1 MATPLAEAFVEVR
14 ADTRQVGP
22 DIQKG
27 TSAAIG
33 KAGADMDK
41 HGRTLGS
48 RLGGGMKGTLSKI
61 GPSLM
66 AGLAGGAIVGGVVA
80 LTGAVGGYVN
90 GARDA
95 ARITRLNEQV
105 IKTTGGVA
113 NVTAKQVDDLAVAI
127 SNKTGID
134 DDAVKAASNLL
145 LTFTNVRNE
154 VGKGND
160 IFNRATAA
168 SQDMAAALGVDGKGA
183 AIQLGKALND
193 PVKGITALSRSGVS
207 FTEQQKKQI
216 KSMVESGNTLGA
228 QKIILKELGKEFG
241 GAAAASSDPMQKL
254 GTILTNTAEGLAGKL
269 LPWLDKAAV
278 FITVTLLPA
287 FERFIGWAQVNVLPV
302 LTAIGG
308 WIGTTLVPTLQRLAS
323 AFMENV
329 WPAIQQVAAI
339 IGENLAPVI
348 ESAADYVQNTLLPA
362 LADLWPILQTVG
374 KWIGVVVGV
383 IAVLVSWIV
392 GKLAPVI
399 INIIGGAV
407 RLFIAALGKV
417 VDAIQWVIE
426 IVPKVYTKVKEI
438 FGNVV
443 SFVKGIPEKLKSG
456 LSTLGTI
463 LTAPFR
469 LAFNSIANL
478 WNGTVG
484 KLSFTAPEWI
494 PGIGGKGWDVPDIPT
509 LGEGGFVPAT
519 RGGRIVKISEAG
531 EGEYVGTAAMMRAK
545 FGRQPVVV
553 NVDAR
558 GAAAGE
564 GAAFERAARRVAES
578 VVDAM
583 LREVAMG

>member
-33 KAGADMDK
+33 KAGPEMDK
-41 HGRTLGS
+41 HGRALGT
-48 RLGGGMKGTLSKI
+48 RLGGGMGASLKSL
-61 GPSLM
+61 GPSLL
-66 AGLAGGAIVGGVVA
+66 AGLAGGALVGGVVA

-90 GARDA
+90 GAREA

-113 NVTAKQVDDLAVAI
+113 NVTAAQVDDLSVAL

-134 DDAVKAASNLL
+134 DDNIKSSANLL

-154 VGKGND
+154 VGKGNA
-160 IFNRATAA
+160 IFDRATQA
-168 SQDMAAALGVDGKGA
+168 SQDMAASLGVDGKA
-183 AIQLGKALND
+183 AALQLGKALND
-193 PVKGITALSRSGVS
+193 PIKGITALSRSGVS

-216 KSMVESGNTLGA
+216 KTLVTHGNTLGA

-254 GTILTNTAEGLAGKL
+254 GTILTNVGEGLAGKL
-269 LPWLDKAAV
+269 LPWLDKAATWIATSGIPLFEKFV
-278 FITVTLLPA
+278 GFLQANVLPVLSRLATWIGGTVVPALQRLATGFMQNVWPAIVMVAGIIAENLQPVIESVADYWTNTLLPA
-287 FERFIGWAQVNVLPV
+287 FQ
-302 LTAIGG
+302 
-308 WIGTTLVPTLQRLAS
+308 
-323 AFMENV
+323 
-329 WPAIQQVAAI
+329 
-339 IGENLAPVI
+339 
-348 ESAADYVQNTLLPA
+348 
-362 LADLWPILQTVG
+362 DLMPILQRVG
-374 KWIGVVVGV
+374 TWIGVVVGV

-392 GKLAPVI
+392 GKLAPVL
-399 INIIGGAV
+399 INIVGGAV

-417 VDAIQWVIE
+417 VDAVQWVID

-443 SFVKGIPEKLKSG
+443 SFVKGIPEKFKAG
-456 LSTLGTI
+456 LSTMASV

-469 LAFNSIANL
+469 LAFNAIANL

-484 KLSFTAPEWI
+484 KLSFTAPDWI

-519 RGGRIVKISEAG
+519 RGGRIVKVSEAG
-531 EGEYVGTAAMMRAK
+531 EGEWVGTTAMMRAK
-545 FGRQPVVV
+545 FGGRPIMV

-564 GAAFERAARRVAES
+564 GAAFERAARRIAES
-578 VVDAM
+578 VVDSM
-583 LREVAMG
+583 LREVAL

>member
-1 MATPLAEAFVEVR
+1 MGTPLAEAFVEVR

-33 KAGADMDK
+33 KAAPDMDK

-48 RLGGGMKGTLSKI
+48 RLGGGMGSSLKSL

-113 NVTAKQVDDLAVAI
+113 NVTAEQVDRLATSI

-134 DDAVKAASNLL
+134 DDAVKASSNLL

-154 VGKGND
+154 VGKGNQ
-160 IFNRATAA
+160 IFDRATQA
-168 SQDMAAALGVDGKGA
+168 SQDMGAALGVDGSKA
-183 AIQLGKALND
+183 ALQLGKALND
-193 PVKGITALSRSGVS
+193 PIKGITALSRSGVS
-207 FTEQQKKQI
+207 FTEAQKKQI
-216 KSMVESGNTLGA
+216 TGLVKHGDTLKA

-241 GAAAASSDPMQKL
+241 GAAAASSDPMKKL
-254 GTILTNTAEGLAGKL
+254 GTVLTNTAEGLAGKL
-269 LPWLDKAAV
+269 LPWLDKAAT

-287 FERFIGWAQVNVLPV
+287 FDRFIGWAQVNVLPV
-302 LTAIGG
+302 LSTIGG
-308 WIGTTLVPTLQRLAS
+308 WIMSSFVPTLRTLAT

-329 WPAIQQVAAI
+329 WPALQQVGAI
-339 IGENLAPVI
+339 IAENLQPVI
-348 ESAADYVQNTLLPA
+348 VALADYWTNTLLPGIQ
-362 LADLWPILQTVG
+362 DLWPILQTVG
-374 KWIGVVVGV
+374 RWIGVVIGV

-392 GKLAPVI
+392 GKLAPI
-399 INIIGGAV
+399 LISLIGGAI

-417 VDAIQWVIE
+417 VGAVQWVID
-426 IVPKVYTKVKEI
+426 IFPKVVTEAKDKFNAVLT
-438 FGNVV
+438 
-443 SFVKGIPEKLKSG
+443 FVKGIPEKFRSG
-456 LSTLGTI
+456 LATLGSI

-469 LAFNSIANL
+469 LAFNAIAGL

-484 KLSFTAPEWI
+484 KLSFTAPDWV

-519 RGGRIVKISEAG
+519 RGGRIVKVSEAG
-531 EGEYVGTAAMMRAK
+531 EGEYVGTGAQMRQR
-545 FGRQPVVV
+545 FGGRSVTV

-558 GAAAGE
+558 GAAPGE
-564 GAAFERAARRVAES
+564 GAAFERAARRVAEQ

-583 LREVAMG
+583 LREVAYG

>member
-27 TSAAIG
+27 TTSAIG
-33 KAGADMDK
+33 KAGPDMDK
-41 HGRTLGS
+41 HGRALGT
-48 RLGGGMKGTLSKI
+48 RLGGGMGASLKSL
-61 GPSLM
+61 GPSLL
-66 AGLAGGAIVGGVVA
+66 AGLAGGALVGGVVA
-80 LTGAVGGYVN
+80 LTGAVGGFVN

-95 ARITRLNEQV
+95 ERITRLNEQV
-105 IKTTGGVA
+105 IKTTGGA
-113 NVTAKQVDDLAVAI
+113 AHVTAKQVDELSTAI

-134 DDAVKAASNLL
+134 DDNVKASANLL

-154 VGKGND
+154 VGKGNA
-160 IFNRATAA
+160 IFDRATQV
-168 SQDMAAALGVDGKGA
+168 SQDMAASLGVDGKA
-183 AIQLGKALND
+183 AALQLGKALND
-193 PVKGITALSRSGVS
+193 PIKGITALSRSGVS

-216 KSMVESGNTLGA
+216 TSLVKHGDTLKA

-269 LPWLDKAAV
+269 LPYLDKAAV
-278 FITVTLLPA
+278 FITTTLLPG
-287 FERFIGWAQVNVLPV
+287 FERFIGWAQANILPV
-302 LTAIGG
+302 LGRIGAF
-308 WIGTTLVPTLQRLAS
+308 IMGTVVPALQRLAS
-323 AFMENV
+323 GFMENV
-329 WPAIQQVAAI
+329 WPALQMVAAMI
-339 IGENLAPVI
+339 AENLQPVI
-348 ESAADYVQNTLLPA
+348 ASMADYWTNTLLPA
-362 LADLWPILQTVG
+362 FQDLMPILQKVG
-374 KWIGVVVGV
+374 TWIGVVVGV

-392 GKLAPVI
+392 GKLAPVL
-399 INIIGGAV
+399 INIVGGAV

-417 VDAIQWVIE
+417 VDAVQWVID

-443 SFVKGIPEKLKSG
+443 SFVKGIPEKFKSG
-456 LSTLGTI
+456 LSTLASV

-469 LAFNSIANL
+469 MAFNGIAAL

-484 KLSFTAPEWI
+484 KLSFTAPDWI
-494 PGIGGKGWDVPDIPT
+494 PGIGGKGWDVPDIPS
-509 LGEGGFVPAT
+509 LGDGGFVPAT
-519 RGGRIVKISEAG
+519 RGGRIVKVSEAG
-531 EGEYVGTAAMMRAK
+531 EGEWVGTTAMMRAK
-545 FGRQPVVV
+545 FGGRPIMV

-558 GAAAGE
+558 GAAPGE

-583 LREVAMG
+583 LREVAL

>member
-27 TSAAIG
+27 TTDAVNRS
-33 KAGADMDK
+33 GATMDK
-41 HGRTLGS
+41 HGRTLGAK
-48 RLGGGMKGTLSKI
+48 LGGGMGASLKSL
-61 GPSLM
+61 GPSLL
-66 AGLAGGAIVGGVVA
+66 AGLAGGALVGGVVA
-80 LTGAVGGYVN
+80 LTGAVGGFVN

-95 ARITRLNEQV
+95 ERITRLNEQV
-105 IKTTGGVA
+105 IKTTGGA
-113 NVTAKQVDDLAVAI
+113 AHVTAAQVDDLSTAL

-134 DDAVKAASNLL
+134 DDNIKSSANLL

-154 VGKGND
+154 VGKNND

-168 SQDMAAALGVDGKGA
+168 SQDMAASLGVDGKA
-183 AIQLGKALND
+183 AALQLGKALND
-193 PVKGITALSRSGVS
+193 PIKGITALSRSGVS

-216 KSMVESGNTLGA
+216 KTLVAHGNTLGA

-269 LPWLDKAAV
+269 LPWLDKAATW
-278 FITVTLLPA
+278 IASTGLPMFDKFVGFLQA
-287 FERFIGWAQVNVLPV
+287 NVLPV
-302 LTAIGG
+302 LGRLAS
-308 WIGTTLVPTLQRLAS
+308 WIAGTVVPALQRLAS
-323 AFMENV
+323 GFMENV
-329 WPAIQQVAAI
+329 WPALQMVAAMI
-339 IGENLAPVI
+339 AENLQPVI
-348 ESAADYVQNTLLPA
+348 ASMADYWTNTLLPA
-362 LADLWPILQTVG
+362 FQDLMPILQKVG
-374 KWIGVVVGV
+374 TWIGVVVGV

-392 GKLAPVI
+392 GKLAPVL
-399 INIIGGAV
+399 INIVGGAV

-417 VDAIQWVIE
+417 VGAVQWVID
-426 IVPKVYTKVKEI
+426 IVPKVYTKVKEV

-443 SFVKGIPEKLKSG
+443 EFVKGLPEKFKNG
-456 LSTLGTI
+456 LSTLASI

-469 LAFNSIANL
+469 FAFNGIAGL
-478 WNGTVG
+478 WNSTVG

-509 LGEGGFVPAT
+509 LGDGGFVPAT

-531 EGEYVGTAAMMRAK
+531 EGEYVGTAAQMQRW
-545 FGRQPVVV
+545 FGGRSIMVS
-553 NVDAR
+553 VDAR
-558 GAAAGE
+558 GAAPGE
-564 GAAFERAARRVAES
+564 GAAFERAARRVAEQ

-583 LREVAMG
+583 LREVAL